1 MSFEVKDCIK
11 KLHHSGFI
19 VKDLDRSLR
28 FYQETLK
35 MDLKMRWIETAEQCD
50 IGMCVPGCKL
60 ELAQLVGY
68 GAEVEL
74 IQFLDAVGTDAPLE
88 PNHIGVG
95 HISFEVYDLQAM
107 VAYLEEAGYKMA
119 SEVMVVPELNI
130 TWVHALDPDGVHI
143 ELMQFLNRD

>member
-28 FYQETLK
+28 FYQDTLK

-50 IGMCVPGCKL
+50 VGMCVPGCKL

-74 IQFLDAVGTDAPLE
+74 IQFLDEAGTDALLE

-95 HISFEVYDLQAM
+95 HISFEVYDLHGGLSGGGRLQDGQRS
-107 VAYLEEAGYKMA
+107 YGGAGTEHHLGA
-119 SEVMVVPELNI
+119 RTGSGRRA
-130 TWVHALDPDGVHI
+130 H
-143 ELMQFLNRD
+143 

>member
-28 FYQETLK
+28 FYQDTLK

-50 IGMCVPGCKL
+50 VGMCVPGCKL

-74 IQFLDAVGTDAPLE
+74 IQFLLGWLS
-88 PNHIGVG
+88 NHILGMDKQIG
-95 HISFEVYDLQAM
+95 IYMD
-107 VAYLEEAGYKMA
+107 EAQKK
-119 SEVMVVPELNI
+119 
-130 TWVHALDPDGVHI
+130 
-143 ELMQFLNRD
+143 

>member
-28 FYQETLK
+28 FYQDTLK

-50 IGMCVPGCKL
+50 VGMCVPGCKL

-74 IQFLDAVGTDAPLE
+74 IQFLDEAGTDALLE

-107 VAYLEEAGYKMA
+107 VA
-119 SEVMVVPELNI
+119 
-130 TWVHALDPDGVHI
+130 
-143 ELMQFLNRD
+143 

>member
-74 IQFLDAVGTDAPLE
+74 IQFLDAAGTDAPLE
-88 PNHIGVG
+88 PNHIGVRRSG
-95 HISFEVYDLQAM
+95 RFCRGLRAAGRSVYSVM
-107 VAYLEEAGYKMA
+107 NPNGYGLAKFPFKLPRFA
-119 SEVMVVPELNI
+119 
-130 TWVHALDPDGVHI
+130 
-143 ELMQFLNRD
+143 